1 MDDTIHITSD
11 DRKQLKE
18 LLTTQISSAEAMG
31 PHVRKLENEI
41 NKATVIPPEE
51 ADPDLITMNSNV
63 LLELDGAEMDLWLV
77 YPKDAD
83 ISENKVSILSPIGT
97 AILGY
102 RKGDTVHWEIPSGT
116 TEIFIKEILY
126 QPESAW
132 HRE

>member
-116 TEIFIKEILY
+116 TEIFIKEILF